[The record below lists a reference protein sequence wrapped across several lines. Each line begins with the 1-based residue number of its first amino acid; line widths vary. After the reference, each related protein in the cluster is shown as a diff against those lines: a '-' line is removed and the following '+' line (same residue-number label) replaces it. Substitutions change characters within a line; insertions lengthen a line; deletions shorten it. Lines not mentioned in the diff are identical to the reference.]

1 MANYQGAGAF
11 LASFTADEDLTL
23 LQYKLV
29 KAASTVGNVASATSA
44 CAPMPIGVLIN
55 DPSAGQAATVVSLGW
70 TKAKA
75 KVNACYLSHGVFLS
89 GASDGFLE
97 PALGAAGT
105 EPIMGRWFGSRQLT
119 ADTSVLGDVLLFPLP
134 ACIAASQAA
143 AY

>member
-97 PALGAAGT
+97 PALAADGT
-105 EPIMGRWFGSRQLT
+105 EPILGRWFGSRQTT
-119 ADTSVLGDVLLFPLP
+119 AGTSVLGDVLLFPLP
-134 ACIAASQAA
+134 ASISASQGAG
-143 AY
+143 Y